1 MPNATRNFMLHLL
14 LVFPNYNLAKC
25 ITYYTTFHQMK
36 KWCSLKQDV
45 AFLPCDKESKYPGG
59 GGGGIPV
66 RPGRQSQAQPV
77 TNAGCREEVR
87 TRARYRP
94 KPFRKTRGKPS

>member
-59 GGGGIPV
+59 GGSLCV
-66 RPGRQSQAQPV
+66 QASVPGSARDECRMQGESQDTCSVPTEAI
-77 TNAGCREEVR
+77 
-87 TRARYRP
+87 
-94 KPFRKTRGKPS
+94 S

>member
-45 AFLPCDKESKYPGG
+45 AFLPCDKESKYPGVG
-59 GGGGIPV
+59 GVGSLCVQGVSP
-66 RPGRQSQAQPV
+66 RLSP
-77 TNAGCREEVR
+77 
-87 TRARYRP
+87 
-94 KPFRKTRGKPS
+94 

>member
-1 MPNATRNFMLHLL
+1 MLHLL

-45 AFLPCDKESKYPGG
+45 AFLPCDKESKYLGG
-59 GGGGIPV
+59 GALCVQGVSP
-66 RPGRQSQAQPV
+66 RLSP
-77 TNAGCREEVR
+77 
-87 TRARYRP
+87 
-94 KPFRKTRGKPS
+94 